1 MTATPP
7 CYRHPR
13 KVWILACPECTAW
26 HLPAARARAY
36 GDEVVIAPAAEPVAD
51 RPTAPP
57 EATRV
62 PPAHLRLVA

>member
-1 MTATPP
+1 MTDTPP

-13 KVWILACPECTAW
+13 RIWILACPECTAW
-26 HLPAARARAY
+26 HLPAARARR
-36 GDEVVIAPAAEPVAD
+36 DEHLAATARAAD
-51 RPTAPP
+51 RSTGRP